1 MVDAN
6 VVVSGALREESA
18 PRRALVRAYERGR
31 VALSAAVF
39 LEISEVLTRPKIA
52 RFLAP
57 HRSGDIIVAL
67 IAQAQLV
74 STESVHVTDCRD
86 AKDNKYLELALA
98 AAAAAIISGDQ
109 DLLVLDPWRG
119 IRILSPADFLVWDA

>member
-57 HRSGDIIVAL
+57 HRSGDIIVA
-67 IAQAQLV
+67 
-74 STESVHVTDCRD
+74 RD